1 MKQERPDELESW
13 LKERADQYLLY
24 PSDRV
29 WKSIHKGL
37 HPNKRWMYFSLLL
50 LVFFSASTFVVLEK
64 RNQSSTAEVISFKQ
78 RAQVTDVGLL
88 SKILEEYKRGYLE
101 LSVNNSKR
109 TKNTGDVYDAAEP
122 LKIVEMPSS
131 LQRDHGLTVVDVP
144 LTLEPSNTFAS
155 SFIGHEA
162 KGEQVDIKTEEK
174 KTVLGNAI
182 ETVVERAKQIRKKA
196 NFQFYVTP
204 TVGYRSLSGK
214 ASNASFQYS
223 QIFLSNNAMFA
234 RDVKDAVNHSPGM
247 GIEIGS
253 ALLYPLSKKLTFRT
267 GLQGNYTQYKIRA
280 FSSAPEVANYGMNNY
295 GYGSTPISTLSFYR
309 NNGNYSNTTLRNEH
323 YMISVP
329 VGLDYVV
336 AGNNKVNLAIGSTIQ
351 PTYVFAQYSYLIS
364 TNLKNYAKEP
374 SLNRRWNINS
384 AVEASLNINRGDLRW
399 SIAPQFRYQLISSFK
414 DKYPIQENIMD
425 FGIKLGVI
433 KTIH

>member
-29 WKSIHKGL
+29 WKNIYKGI
-37 HPNKRWMYFSLLL
+37 HPNRRWMSFSLLM
-50 LVFFSASTFVVLEK
+50 LVFFSASTFLVIEK
-64 RNQSSTAEVISFKQ
+64 RNQASIAIQASSPERIKLN
-78 RAQVTDVGLL
+78 DIDLL
-88 SKILEEYKRGYLE
+88 GKILEQRKMGYLA
-101 LSVNNSKR
+101 LPDNRSRRMNNEEISAHALPIEKL
-109 TKNTGDVYDAAEP
+109 DP
-122 LKIVEMPSS
+122 PSS
-131 LQRDHGLTVVDVP
+131 LQQNTALSSVMAPEALDA
-144 LTLEPSNTFAS
+144 SNSFVSTFLA
-155 SFIGHEA
+155 
-162 KGEQVDIKTEEK
+162 QTEKIESVGDDSEDK

-182 ETVVERAKQIRKKA
+182 EAVVERAKQIRKKA

-223 QIFLSNNAMFA
+223 QIFLSNNALFA

-253 ALLYPLSKKLTFRT
+253 AMLYPLSKKLTFRA
-267 GLQGNYTQYKIRA
+267 GLQANYTQYKIRA
-280 FSSAPEVANYGMNNY
+280 FSAAPEIANYGMNNY
-295 GYGSTPISTLSFYR
+295 GYGSRPISTLSYYR

-336 AGNNKVNLAIGSTIQ
+336 AGNKKINLAIGSTIQ

-384 AVEASLNINRGDLRW
+384 AVEASLNITSGDFKW
-399 SIAPQFRYQLISSFK
+399 SIAPQYRYQLISSFK
-414 DKYPIQENIMD
+414 DKYPIKENLMD
-425 FGIKLGVI
+425 FGIKLGIV